1 MAEFRGIQ
9 EKKWRRALMV
19 LLDLFKKKK
28 TEDFAPLDLSWM
40 CSDMHSHLIPGIDD
54 GSSTLEESVALI
66 KRLEGYGL
74 KKLIITPHVMT
85 EFYRNT
91 PEIIQSGLEELQS
104 ALLKENISIK
114 IEAAAEYYL
123 DEIFLEKV
131 IAGSKLLTFGENHIL
146 VETGFM
152 SKPSMLLESFF
163 KLEMEGYKPVFAHP
177 ERYLYLH
184 QDPGLLESMANRN
197 ISFQLNLLSLTGYY
211 SKSVKKFAE
220 KLIDEGLIK
229 VVGTDCHNERYLNF
243 MEKLPEEK
251 YYHKLQSLDLL
262 NHSL

>member
-1 MAEFRGIQ
+1 MSI
-9 EKKWRRALMV
+9 
-19 LLDLFKKKK
+19 LDFFKKNKSD
-28 TEDFAPLDLSWM
+28 EVIPLDLSWM
-40 CSDMHSHLIPGIDD
+40 VTDMHSHLIPDIDD
-54 GSSTLEESVALI
+54 GSGSLEESIALI

-91 PEIIQSGLEELQS
+91 PEIIQAGLDELKL
-104 ALLKENISIK
+104 ALKNENVSIQL
-114 IEAAAEYYL
+114 ESAAEYYL

-131 IAGSKLLTFGENHIL
+131 INGSKLLTFGKNHVL

-163 KLEMEGYKPVFAHP
+163 KLEMEGYQPVFAHP

-184 QDPGLLESMANRN
+184 HDMELLESMAERN

-211 SKSVKKFAE
+211 SKPVKKFAE
-220 KLIDEGLIK
+220 KLIDEGLVKLI
-229 VVGTDCHNERYLNF
+229 GTDCHNERYLDF

-251 YYHKLQSLDLL
+251 YFHKLKSLDLL
-262 NHSL
+262 NNSL